1 MKINYDAIGKAIRD
15 FRIRQEMTQ
24 EELSEYSG
32 ISPGYLSKIESGYSK
47 PSLETLVAISF
58 SLGISLNDIVY
69 SDEHLEN
76 FDLSS
81 RMINDLL
88 EKCNLNEKN
97 LTYIYD
103 GVDSVISMFGLS
115 MNDIIDL
122 NSLTTAL
129 SE

>member
-88 EKCNLNEKN
+88 EKCNLNEK
-97 LTYIYD
+97 T
-103 GVDSVISMFGLS
+103 G
-115 MNDIIDL
+115 
-122 NSLTTAL
+122 T
-129 SE
+129 